1 MSAGSLYLQGRGFKS
16 LPEDNKTT
24 RDMKKFFDLPTTL
37 MLVFILVA
45 IVAAVLS
52 NPINWAAVIWMFIA
66 GMWVANA
73 RSAQMTVESW
83 KNLYETQSKAFK
95 SVKDAWTAA
104 VNERAEI
111 DAKYQALDNE
121 YLKLAKEHEAT
132 AKENAQLHERVDDLR
147 KQRSD
152 YAEKYQTAAQDLDNA
167 NQKVDEL
174 TQVLEAKKPAQT
186 TKKEYTEQDQA
197 RIQEELKSAGLKPKT
212 KKRKPAEDED

>member
-1 MSAGSLYLQGRGFKS
+1 
-16 LPEDNKTT
+16 
-24 RDMKKFFDLPTTL
+24 
-37 MLVFILVA
+37 
-45 IVAAVLS
+45 
-52 NPINWAAVIWMFIA
+52 MFIA
-66 GMWVANA
+66 GMWVVNA
-73 RSAQMTVESW
+73 RSAQMISETW
-83 KNLYETQSKAFK
+83 KGLYESQSKAFNAA
-95 SVKDAWTAA
+95 KDAWTAA

-174 TQVLEAKKPAQT
+174 TQVLEAKKPAQKT

-197 RIQEELKSAGLKPKT
+197 RIQEELKSAGLKPKG